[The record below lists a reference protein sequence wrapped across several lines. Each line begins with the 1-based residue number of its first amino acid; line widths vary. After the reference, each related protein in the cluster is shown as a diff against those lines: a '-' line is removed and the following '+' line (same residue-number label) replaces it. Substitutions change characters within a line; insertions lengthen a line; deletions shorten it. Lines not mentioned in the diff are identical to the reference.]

1 LEGALGPAAAKAL
14 MTMGL
19 MQWPF
24 CVIIFDTELRIVWAN
39 EAAGHLGGIPA
50 KGWPGRRIGEVLPQI
65 DAGSIERS
73 LRRVLATGTPVDD
86 LEVSSRPCGPLR
98 ERIWSCIQFP
108 IDGPDGKPAGAA
120 HAMQEVTGYDINQRR
135 LALADEAG
143 TRIGTTL
150 DVTRTAEELL
160 EVAIPSLAD
169 VGAVDLLATVIERD
183 HLSRRPRDG
192 RMRLRRVSL
201 RWPVDVPARADYTRR
216 TWGETD
222 PAELYQR
229 CLVTG
234 SPVYLPAFGAM
245 APEQI
250 GDTQADA
257 GLSRMLAERAAGAH
271 SMMIIPLIARGVI
284 MGTVTLY
291 RLGGSEPFTPADLS
305 LATDLVSRAAVSI
318 DNARLYTRERAA
330 ALALQRG
337 LLTRQIPQVPG
348 LQLAYRYV
356 PVETSAEVGGDWFDV
371 IPLPHDRCA
380 LIVGDVTGHDF
391 AAASLMGQLRTA
403 ARTLAT
409 LDLTPAEMLTRLDQI
424 TADLTDTEKSATCL
438 YVAYDPRAGT
448 CDIARAGHPLPA
460 IARPGLR
467 TTFPRTPPGLPLGT
481 GLADGSYQAT
491 CVCLPPGST
500 LVLYTDGLIESPGAD
515 IRAGLAR
522 LASTLAT
529 LATLPVAEA
538 CDTLLATLVPSPA
551 DDIAILMART

>member
-1 LEGALGPAAAKAL
+1 VTWTPDQRQALTP
-14 MTMGL
+14 MGL
-19 MQWPF
+19 VLWSF
-24 CVIIFDTELRIVWAN
+24 CVVIFDIELRIVWAN

-86 LEVSSRPCGPLR
+86 LEVSSRRGGPVR
-98 ERIWSCIQFP
+98 ERIWSCIQFR

-120 HAMQEVTGYDINQRR
+120 HIMMREVTGYAINRRR
-135 LALADEAG
+135 LALADEAS

-160 EVAIPSLAD
+160 EVAIPRLAD

-192 RMRLRRVSL
+192 KMRLRRVAL
-201 RWPVDVPARADYTRR
+201 RWPADVPTPPDYTRH
-216 TWGETD
+216 TWVDTD
-222 PAELYQR
+222 PAELYHR

-234 SPVYLPAFGAM
+234 TPVCLPAFGAM
-245 APEQI
+245 TPEQI
-250 GDTQADA
+250 RDTQAGA
-257 GLSRMLAERAAGAH
+257 GLSSMLAARAAGAH

-291 RLGGSEPFTPADLS
+291 SLGGSEPFTPADLS
-305 LATDLVSRAAVSI
+305 LATDLVSRAGVPI

-337 LLTRQIPQVPG
+337 LLPRPIPQVPG

-356 PVETSAEVGGDWFDV
+356 PVETGAEIGGDWLDV

-403 ARTLAT
+403 TRTLAT
-409 LDLTPAEMLTRLDQI
+409 LDLPPAEMLTRLDQI
-424 TADLTDTEKSATCL
+424 TAGLTDTETSATCL

-460 IARPGLR
+460 IACPGLR

-481 GLADGSYQAT
+481 GLADGPYQAT

-500 LVLYTDGLIESPGAD
+500 LALYTDGLIESPGAD
-515 IRAGLAR
+515 IRTGLAR
-522 LASTLAT
+522 LASTLANLT
-529 LATLPVAEA
+529 TLPVAEA

>member
-1 LEGALGPAAAKAL
+1 LEGALGPVVSRAL
-14 MTMGL
+14 TTIGL
-19 MQWPF
+19 MQRPL
-24 CVIIFDTELRIVWAN
+24 DGQPA
-39 EAAGHLGGIPA
+39 EAAHTM
-50 KGWPGRRIGEVLPQI
+50 R
-65 DAGSIERS
+65 
-73 LRRVLATGTPVDD
+73 
-86 LEVSSRPCGPLR
+86 
-98 ERIWSCIQFP
+98 
-108 IDGPDGKPAGAA
+108 
-120 HAMQEVTGYDINQRR
+120 EVTGYAINQRR
-135 LALADEAG
+135 LALADEAS

-150 DVTRTAEELL
+150 EVTRTAEELL
-160 EVAIPSLAD
+160 EVAIPRLGD

-183 HLSRRPRDG
+183 HRSRRPRDG
-192 RMRLRRVSL
+192 KMRLRGVAL
-201 RWPVDVPARADYTRR
+201 RWPADVPAPPDYTRH
-216 TWGETD
+216 TWRETD
-222 PAELYQR
+222 PAELYHR

-234 SPVYLPAFGAM
+234 SAVYLPAFGGM
-245 APEQI
+245 TPEQI
-250 GDTQADA
+250 RATQADA
-257 GLSRMLAERAAGAH
+257 GRSRMLAARAAGAH

-291 RLGGSEPFTPADLS
+291 RLGCSEPFTPADLS

-337 LLTRQIPQVPG
+337 LLPRQIPQVPG

-409 LDLTPAEMLTRLDQI
+409 LDLAPAEMLTRLDQI
-424 TADLTDTEKSATCL
+424 TADLTDAERCATCL
-438 YVAYDPRAGT
+438 YVGFDPHAGT

-467 TTFPRTPPGLPLGT
+467 TTFPRTPPGLPLGA
-481 GLADGSYQAT
+481 GLADGHYQAT

-500 LVLYTDGLIESPGAD
+500 LVLYTDGLVESPGAD
-515 IRAGLAR
+515 IRTGIAR

-529 LATLPVAEA
+529 LTTLPVAEA
-538 CDTLLATLVPSPA
+538 CDTLLATLAPSPA

>member
-1 LEGALGPAAAKAL
+1 
-14 MTMGL
+14 MGL
-19 MQWPF
+19 MQCPF
-24 CVIIFDTELRIVWAN
+24 CVVIFDTELRIVWAN
-39 EAAGHLGGIPA
+39 EAAGHIGGIPA
-50 KGWPGRRIGEVLPQI
+50 KGWPGRRIAEVLPQI
-65 DAGSIERS
+65 EAGSIERS
-73 LRRVLATGTPVDD
+73 LRRVLATGTPVDE
-86 LEVSSRPCGPLR
+86 LEVSSRPCGPIR
-98 ERIWSCIQFP
+98 ERIWSCIQFR
-108 IDGPDGKPAGAA
+108 IDGLDGKPSGAA
-120 HAMQEVTGYDINQRR
+120 HVMREVTGYAVNQRR
-135 LALADEAG
+135 LALADEAS

-160 EVAIPSLAD
+160 EVAVPRLAD
-169 VGAVDLLATVIERD
+169 VGAVDLLAAVIQTD
-183 HLSRRPRDG
+183 HLSRRPQDG
-192 RMRLRRVSL
+192 KMRLRRVAL
-201 RWPVDVPARADYTRR
+201 RWPADGPAPPDFTRP

-222 PAELYQR
+222 PAELRHR

-234 SPVYLPAFGAM
+234 SSVCLPAFGAM
-245 APEQI
+245 TPEQI
-250 GDTQADA
+250 RDTQADA
-257 GLSRMLAERAAGAH
+257 GRSRMLAARAAGAH
-271 SMMIIPLIARGVI
+271 SMMIIPLRARGVI

-318 DNARLYTRERAA
+318 DNARLYTRERAT
-330 ALALQRG
+330 ALTLQRG
-337 LLTRQIPQVPG
+337 LLPRQIPQVPG

-356 PVETSAEVGGDWFDV
+356 PVETGAEVGGDWFDV
-371 IPLPHDRCA
+371 IPLPRDRCA

-391 AAASLMGQLRTA
+391 EAASLMGQLRTA
-403 ARTLAT
+403 TRTLAA
-409 LDLTPAEMLTRLDQI
+409 LDLTPADLLTRLDQI
-424 TADLTDTEKSATCL
+424 AADLTDTERSATCL

-460 IARPGLR
+460 VARPGLR

-500 LVLYTDGLIESPGAD
+500 LVLYTDGLVESPGAD
-515 IRAGLAR
+515 IHTGIAR

-529 LATLPVAEA
+529 LTTLPVAEA

>member
-1 LEGALGPAAAKAL
+1 MG
-14 MTMGL
+14 TM
-19 MQWPF
+19 QCPF
-24 CVIIFDTELRIVWAN
+24 CVVVFDAELRIVWAN
-39 EAAGHLGGIPA
+39 EEAGHLGGIPA

-65 DAGSIERS
+65 DACSIERS
-73 LRRVLATGTPVDD
+73 LRGVLATGTPVDD
-86 LEVSSRPCGPLR
+86 LEVSNRPGGPMR

-120 HAMQEVTGYDINQRR
+120 HVMREVTGYADNQRR
-135 LALADEAG
+135 LALADEAS

-160 EVAIPSLAD
+160 EVALPGLAD

-192 RMRLRRVSL
+192 KMRLRRVAL
-201 RWPVDVPARADYTRR
+201 RWPVDVPAPPDYTRPA
-216 TWGETD
+216 WGETD
-222 PAELYQR
+222 AAEPYHR

-234 SPVYLPAFGAM
+234 SPVYLPVFGDM
-245 APEQI
+245 TPEQI
-250 GDTQADA
+250 RGTQADA
-257 GLSRMLAERAAGAH
+257 GIGRMLAARAAGAH
-271 SMMIIPLIARGVI
+271 SMMIIPLIARGVTL
-284 MGTVTLY
+284 GTVTLY
-291 RLGGSEPFTPADLS
+291 RLGGSEPFTPTDLS

-318 DNARLYTRERAA
+318 DNARLYARERAA

-337 LLTRQIPQVPG
+337 LLPRQIPQVPG

-371 IPLPHDRCA
+371 IPLPRDRCA

-424 TADLTDTEKSATCL
+424 TADLTDTERSATCL
-438 YVAYDPRAGT
+438 YVACDPRTGT

-460 IARPGLR
+460 VARPGLR

-481 GLADGSYQAT
+481 GLAVGPYQAT
-491 CVCLPPGST
+491 SVHLPPGST

-515 IRAGLAR
+515 VRTGLAR

-529 LATLPVAEA
+529 LTTLPVAEA
-538 CDTLLATLVPSPA
+538 CDTLLATLVPRPT